1 MKINIIGNV
10 SLAIKKAIK
19 KNTKKTIE
27 FLKQPNNLEISV
39 KFMNANEI
47 RELNNKTRNI
57 DKPTDVLS
65 YPSLNIKA
73 GEIVDNK
80 SLEMCSFDNKNVYL
94 GDCAICLEVAEKQA
108 QENNI
113 SLIDEIKK
121 LITHSI
127 LHLLGYDH
135 INDEDYEV
143 MHKIEIELL
152 GDY

>member
-80 SLEMCSFDNKNVYL
+80 SLTMSSFDNKNVYSFL
-94 GDCAICLEVAEKQA
+94 RIL
-108 QENNI
+108 
-113 SLIDEIKK
+113 K
-121 LITHSI
+121 L
-127 LHLLGYDH
+127 
-135 INDEDYEV
+135 
-143 MHKIEIELL
+143 
-152 GDY
+152 